1 MAASYRY
8 TQLSDRIA
16 DVSTAETLYIPVTA
30 GSEGKVTQVKTAL
43 GGAISGAD
51 SKVVVSVNSTVL
63 GTIVIAN
70 TSSAAGD
77 IDTLDV
83 SSPTAGY
90 VKAGD
95 YIKVACGG
103 ESTDTA
109 SAGVT
114 IDILR

>member
-1 MAASYRY
+1 MAATPRY
-8 TQLSDRIA
+8 TQLNATIA
-16 DVSTAETLYIPVTA
+16 DVSTAETLYIPVTT
-30 GSEGKVTQVKTAL
+30 GSEGKVTQIRTCL

-51 SKVVVSVNSTVL
+51 SKVVVSANSTVL
-63 GTIVIAN
+63 GTITIAN

-83 SSPTAGY
+83 TSPTAGY

-103 ESTDTA
+103 ESTGA
-109 SAGVT
+109 ARGCVT
-114 IDILR
+114 IDIIR